1 MDDPSESTRVFARAL
16 IASLL
21 ASTREMFEDD
31 QMEAEL
37 PYLERLFLEKVE
49 ATLRAQPVKQEPVKQ
64 EPVKQEESSVVVPAA
79 PAFAVKAEGADG
91 EDGAAVAPA
100 EPPAAVDRMLH
111 PSGIVPRIDN
121 VMSNGNLGCAV
132 DLRAFAERVGNVVYE
147 PKRHAALSLYLRRP
161 RGTIQLYASGK
172 AVCTGCRS
180 EADARA
186 CMRKLA
192 KLARRVGCKAHLAA
206 FRVTNIFGACDA
218 DFDIKLAHL
227 ASAYNIE
234 YNPERSSKLTWH
246 QSNPSV
252 VLEITSKGHVGLSG
266 TTRTQELSTAFEQV
280 FPLLKAFSMPKMR
293 DAPAP
298 LPVPTQPAVP
308 QLAIGLAGPTPALP
322 QQLSAVAV
330 GLSPPDVLGA
340 GRSSRSQAQPPA
352 P

>member
-1 MDDPSESTRVFARAL
+1 MDTSASTRAFAKAL
-16 IASLL
+16 IGSLL
-21 ASTREMFEDD
+21 ASTREMFEEE

-37 PYLERLFLEKVE
+37 PYLQRLFLEKVE
-49 ATLRAQPVKQEPVKQ
+49 ATLCAP
-64 EPVKQEESSVVVPAA
+64 PVKQEEGSVVAPEAA
-79 PAFAVKAEGADG
+79 TAVKAEEGADG
-91 EDGAAVAPA
+91 EDVAAVAPA
-100 EPPAAVDRMLH
+100 EPPATVDRMLH

-132 DLRAFAERVGNVVYE
+132 DLHAFAERVGNVVYE

-161 RGTIQLYASGK
+161 KGTIQLYASGK

-227 ASAYNIE
+227 ANAYNIE
-234 YNPERSSKLTWH
+234 YNPERSAKLTWH

-266 TTRTQELSTAFEQV
+266 TTRTQDLSTTFEQV
-280 FPLLKAFSMPKMR
+280 FPLLKAFSKER
-293 DAPAP
+293 ENTTFTAPP
-298 LPVPTQPAVP
+298 PVPTQSAAP
-308 QLAIGLAGPTPALP
+308 QLAVIGLAGPTLASPPLLAQVGPPSSRLRGPP
-322 QQLSAVAV
+322 QQ
-330 GLSPPDVLGA
+330 
-340 GRSSRSQAQPPA
+340 QQHPPA